1 MTFDEIRIRMQ
12 RGKVRRRP
20 DDAEHRLQSLCVQWF
35 RNQYPEWNL
44 LLFSIPNGGRRDKVT
59 GARLKEEGVVA
70 GVADLQLAIQRK
82 GYGAMFI
89 EMKTAAGRQSSSQ
102 KEWQKAIEKAGFK
115 YVVCRSLEE
124 FQDAIIDYLV

>member
-1 MTFDEIRIRMQ
+1 ME

-20 DDAEHRLQSLCVQWF
+20 DDAEHRLQCACVQWF
-35 RNQYPEWNL
+35 RTQYPKMGM

-70 GVADLQLAIQRK
+70 GVADLQLAYQSQ

-89 EMKTAAGRQSSSQ
+89 EMKTKAGRQSANQ
-102 KEWQKAIEKAGFK
+102 KEWQKAVEKAGYK

-124 FQDAIIDYLV
+124 FIKAINDYLI